1 MSKKAA
7 RKIME
12 GLQSAGEHA
21 RVTTCIHDW
30 IKYDCPT
37 GVKMMLT
44 PELVSAL
51 TDRLAGTRTTVI

>member
-1 MSKKAA
+1 
-7 RKIME
+7 ME